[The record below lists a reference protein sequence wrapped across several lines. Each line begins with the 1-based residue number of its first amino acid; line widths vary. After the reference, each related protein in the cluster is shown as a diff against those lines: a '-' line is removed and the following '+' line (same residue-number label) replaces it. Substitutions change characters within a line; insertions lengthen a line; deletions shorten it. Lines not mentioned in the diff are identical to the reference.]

1 MFTRSVGTKHW
12 PVWLRVV
19 DRSLRKMV
27 GADDGVEFSEA
38 ETADGTLGP
47 GGNVYGGQRALAWTT
62 PL

>member
-1 MFTRSVGTKHW
+1 
-12 PVWLRVV
+12 
-19 DRSLRKMV
+19 MV

-47 GGNVYGGQRALAWTT
+47 GGNVYGGQRALAWTDHPHI